1 MNDHNKPNYG
11 KLGFTEYQLNDFNIV
26 MSLKT
31 TEQIHDWMESVGHD
45 DVCYGITLVELAA
58 HTMLDQ
64 ETDNM
69 SEFPDA
75 MAVLVGF
82 MN

>member
-1 MNDHNKPNYG
+1 MSKKLNYG

-31 TEQIHDWMESVGHD
+31 TEQIHDWMESVGYE

-58 HTMLDQ
+58 HTLLDQ
-64 ETDNM
+64 ETDAM
-69 SEFPDA
+69 TEFPEA
-75 MAVLVGF
+75 MSVISKF
-82 MN
+82 MH